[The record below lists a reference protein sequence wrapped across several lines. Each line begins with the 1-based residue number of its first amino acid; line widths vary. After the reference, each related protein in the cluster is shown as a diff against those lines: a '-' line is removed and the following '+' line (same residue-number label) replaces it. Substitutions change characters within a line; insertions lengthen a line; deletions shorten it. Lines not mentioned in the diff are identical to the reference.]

1 MSSDNLNLFVV
12 INESKLFFV
21 AGKLNENQ
29 NFTVIEK
36 SEINNEYT
44 NLSEL
49 INMGLKSD
57 SIKQNINKIE
67 SKCNFVFKEITI
79 ILDNFDYSCFN
90 ISGSKKLNGSQ
101 VLKENISY
109 ILNSLKSSI
118 LTQEKYKT
126 ILHIFNSKSVLDGKV
141 IENLPVGLF
150 GDYYNHELTFFMIK
164 NNDLKNIKQIFNKS
178 NINIKKIFLKNFVE
192 GTQLIEKDR
201 TVETFFKINIDNNF
215 SSISFFDNSSLR
227 YSENFKFGTQI
238 IYKDISKICSLDTE
252 TINFFLSEINFDL
265 TNFKDSEVIEE
276 KYFSAGKFRKIRKK
290 LIYEVSIAR
299 IEEICDLIFKKNIN
313 LHYLKKKGVKIYVS
327 IKDKIIF
334 KNFENCFKNIL
345 NFDSSYNF
353 EYFNNFN
360 IEDTVKDTSNLLTF
374 GWKKEA
380 IPISQS
386 KKSVITRIFKSIFG

>member
-21 AGKLNENQ
+21 AGKLDENQ
-29 NFTVIEK
+29 NFKVIEK

-49 INMGLKSD
+49 INMSLKSD
-57 SIKQNINKIE
+57 LIKQDINKIE

-90 ISGSKKLNGSQ
+90 ISGTKKLNGSQ

-118 LTQEKYKT
+118 LTQEKHKT

-178 NINIKKIFLKNFVE
+178 NINIKKIFLKNFIE
-192 GTQLIEKDR
+192 GTQLIEKDK

-238 IYKDISKICSLDTE
+238 VYKDISKICSLDIE

-265 TNFKDSEVIEE
+265 TNLKDSEVIEE

-327 IKDKIIF
+327 IKDKVIF

-345 NFDSSYNF
+345 NLDNSYNF
-353 EYFNNFN
+353 EYFDNFN

-386 KKSVITRIFKSIFG
+386 KKSIITRIFKSIFG

>member
-1 MSSDNLNLFVV
+1 MNLFVV

-21 AGKLNENQ
+21 AGKLDENQ
-29 NFTVIEK
+29 NFKVIEK

-57 SIKQNINKIE
+57 LIKQNINKIE

-265 TNFKDSEVIEE
+265 TNLKDSEVIEE

-299 IEEICDLIFKKNIN
+299 IEEICELIFKKN
-313 LHYLKKKGVKIYVS
+313 
-327 IKDKIIF
+327 
-334 KNFENCFKNIL
+334 
-345 NFDSSYNF
+345 
-353 EYFNNFN
+353 
-360 IEDTVKDTSNLLTF
+360 
-374 GWKKEA
+374 
-380 IPISQS
+380 
-386 KKSVITRIFKSIFG
+386 FKSN